1 MSEEIL
7 EEALN
12 ASFITPEREFKGEKL
27 APYTEGSRLLLTQV
41 RDDNDSTQFFIWS
54 FIYMHI
60 LVKKDKKEAM
70 RLAWQKDE
78 FRQKIFTWIEGMSL
92 NDRELAASIVSSII
106 EEANRGRVEI
116 VPTPHKLPEMGNG

>member
-1 MSEEIL
+1 MSDEIL

-54 FIYMHI
+54 FLYMHL

-70 RLAWQKDE
+70 RLAWKKEE
-78 FRQKIFTWIEGMSL
+78 FREKILGWITNMTEE
-92 NDRELAASIVSSII
+92 DRELAASIVSSIF
-106 EEANRGRVEI
+106 EEANKGRVEV
-116 VPTPHKLPEMGNG
+116 VPTPHKLPESGNA